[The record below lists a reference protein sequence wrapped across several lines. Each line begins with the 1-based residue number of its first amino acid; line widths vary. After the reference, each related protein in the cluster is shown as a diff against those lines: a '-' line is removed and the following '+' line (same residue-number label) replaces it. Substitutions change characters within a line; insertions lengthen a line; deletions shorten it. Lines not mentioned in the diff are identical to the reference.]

1 MTRYSRSVIPGRQN
15 DGQGMPSASDIDRA
29 VFGAKKK
36 AGPVPA
42 NDPHNSGFEI
52 EVDSEEA
59 THLVERASGDRRKKG
74 GERRRNDD
82 RRAADERRGKS
93 VYTPLPKVD
102 RGYRAAEDGKRG
114 PLLLVGALLIVAVF
128 SVVVWNAYREGVR
141 PEDSI
146 ESVPE
151 LASAGAFK
159 TPPRELSE
167 AKVATAPDAEV
178 LEQLEGPPSVAVA
191 SRDVREQAPPAKPPA
206 ASVAPPAVKP
216 AAKVVPP
223 VLPTA
228 TPPTPLKQPV
238 VTTAAAKPPAAKPPA
253 AKPDAAISL
262 TPAPSQAI
270 ATKPAAPA
278 PVPAAVVTPAAT
290 APVSAYKPTF
300 SALGAYVVQIAAP
313 STEAGAVAEWD
324 KRAKA
329 SPELF
334 ASAERFIVQADVNG
348 KTVYRLRAGPFASK
362 AEADSFCSAFKA
374 KGGNCFPAAK

>member
-1 MTRYSRSVIPGRQN
+1 
-15 DGQGMPSASDIDRA
+15 MPSASEIDRA

-42 NDPHNSGFEI
+42 NDPHDRSFEI

-82 RRAADERRGKS
+82 RRASDERRGKS
-93 VYTPLPKVD
+93 DYTPLPKVN
-102 RGYRAAEDGKRG
+102 RGYRAADDGKRG

-146 ESVPE
+146 ETVPE

-167 AKVATAPDAEV
+167 AKVAAAPDAEV

-191 SRDVREQAPPAKPPA
+191 SQDVRAEAPPAKPPA
-206 ASVAPPAVKP
+206 AAIAPPAATP
-216 AAKVVPP
+216 AAKAVPP

-228 TPPTPLKQPV
+228 PPPTPLKQPV
-238 VTTAAAKPPAAKPPA
+238 VTMAAAKPPAAKPPA
-253 AKPDAAISL
+253 AKPETAISL

-278 PVPAAVVTPAAT
+278 AVVVPAPTPAAT
-290 APVSAYKPTF
+290 YKPTF
-300 SALGAYVVQIAAP
+300 SALGAHVVQIAAP
-313 STEAGAVAEWD
+313 STQAGAVAEWD

-348 KTVYRLRAGPFASK
+348 KTVYRLRAGPFATK